1 MVQGRGEKVKLLIV
15 DDEPLVRELLCELL
29 SEEYACTEAESGEA
43 ALALISR
50 HDFKVVISDITM
62 RGISGLELLPL
73 IRRDSPDAVVVMISG
88 ADMIDS
94 AIGAMRAG
102 AYDFLR
108 KPFDLSH
115 VELAVRRA
123 VEHHD
128 LIVARRR
135 HDEELERLVAE
146 RTARLKEAIGALDDA
161 YRVTLCALSSALD
174 TRDTETSGH
183 SERVV
188 SFSLRLGRELGLT
201 PDGLRS
207 LEYGALLHDVGKIG
221 VPDAILHKPGQ
232 LTEEEWVQMR
242 CHPLHGCEILRGIT
256 FLEGAARVVAQ
267 HHEKWDGSGYPLGL
281 AGREIDL
288 NARIFM
294 VVDAYDAMTS
304 DRVYRLGRPHAA
316 ACEELLRCSGSH
328 FDPEI
333 VRAFVS
339 LPEHVW
345 EELRRL
351 PPAPRP
357 TPSVRELETYAGA
370 HTLLPVRERVGAAQI
385 IC

>member
-1 MVQGRGEKVKLLIV
+1 MVHGQNEKVNLLIV
-15 DDEPLVRELLCELL
+15 DDEPMVRQLLCELL
-29 SEEYACTEAESGEA
+29 SDEYVCMEAESGEA
-43 ALALISR
+43 ALALVSR
-50 HDFKVVISDITM
+50 HEFKVVISDITM
-62 RGISGLELLPL
+62 CGISGLELLPL
-73 IRRDSPDAVVVMISG
+73 IRRDSPDTVVVMISG

-102 AYDFLR
+102 AFDFLR

-115 VELAVRRA
+115 VEVAVRRA

-146 RTARLKEAIGALDDA
+146 RTARLKEAIEALDDA
-161 YRVTLCALSSALD
+161 YRATLCALSSALD

-188 SFSLRLGRELGLT
+188 SFSLRLGLELGLT
-201 PDGLRS
+201 PDELRA

-221 VPDAILHKPGQ
+221 VPDAILRKPGK

-242 CHPLHGCEILRGIT
+242 LHPLHGCEILRGVA

-267 HHEKWDGSGYPLGL
+267 HHEKWDGSGYPFGL

-294 VVDAYDAMTS
+294 VIDAYDAMTS

-333 VRAFVS
+333 VRVFVS
-339 LPEHVW
+339 LPEHIW
-345 EELRRL
+345 EELRRY
-351 PPAPRP
+351 PRAQRT
-357 TPSVRELETYAGA
+357 TPSVSELETGAGA
-370 HTLLPVRERVGAAQI
+370 HTLTPVGAQVGATQR